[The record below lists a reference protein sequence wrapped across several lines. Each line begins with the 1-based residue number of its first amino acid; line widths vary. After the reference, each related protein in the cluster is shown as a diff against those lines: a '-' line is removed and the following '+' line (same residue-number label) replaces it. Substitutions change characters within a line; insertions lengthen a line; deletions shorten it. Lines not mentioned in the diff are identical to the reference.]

1 MHQRTWTDPRD
12 GTEWTVTYNPAVE
25 LARPEE
31 RVRRSRIVFEAGDR
45 RLRADAVYGSGLET
59 LTDQDLQ
66 GLLDQA
72 REARDEGEETPWGT
86 EEEAPG
92 EA

>member
-1 MHQRTWTDPRD
+1 MHERTWTDPRD

-45 RLRADAVYGSGLET
+45 RLHADAVYGSGLDT
-59 LTDQDLQ
+59 LTDDDLQ
-66 GLLDQA
+66 GLLDRA
-72 REARDEGEETPWGT
+72 RAVRSEEDETPWGA

-92 EA
+92 DG